1 MLRKLLIAATTAT
14 LAIGSL
20 SIGSTARADT
30 DEAFPVS
37 FLLQRCAENGEKEM
51 YFRVYTNTPN
61 YEIKVEGSAWTPS
74 PDQLVVKRTDNASFT
89 QYRLAFWIDFRP
101 IASPDSV
108 KRYRRTATFNI
119 DALDCA
125 PVTTTEP
132 PPDTTVAPATTV
144 EIAPTT
150 ICHAT
155 GSGRWDVITP
165 SASSLITEH
174 SHHSGDIIPAFAF
187 DLGNQSFHIG
197 GRNLGPLSVDGPT
210 GQEILNNGCR
220 IPAQSATATT
230 LTTEPAQTQP
240 TSTAVPP
247 TQPATSGPVPTPPP
261 TAVPPTQPATSGPV
275 PTPPP
280 TAVPSTQP
288 VGVPTTAPLGPLT
301 QPALCP
307 DGEFAH
313 EGSCFPTPPLSVTN
327 VVVPTVTGTD
337 GGTLPV
343 PVVECVTRE
352 GDQIVTWFGYQLDA
366 SDPVRVER
374 GTNNSMSPN
383 GQPPTLF
390 GPGIHLRVIS
400 AVSTDGVASWTIGAT
415 TVTSD
420 SSTADCDTITE
431 ITTTPDTS
439 TPATTNAPATTQPDT
454 TQPTDSGGCAVGER
468 EAGGECILVDP
479 VGLVLVDNYL
489 ECDGHGV
496 ARFAAFNTNGF
507 ALGGAGFSSSMSPQ
521 RLTGFAPQ
529 VIGDEPIASDD
540 GRELAEFVDV
550 RYVTAVTWTV
560 VHDGIETTI
569 SAGVGGA
576 RSNPTCPTAR
586 MESSGVHG
594 GTAAPTSMA
603 VTGSDIA
610 GHLGIAILFVLTGAL
625 VVLIARR
632 ELDDGAVA

>member
-1 MLRKLLIAATTAT
+1 MRKKLLIAAITAT
-14 LAIGSL
+14 LAIASL
-20 SIGSTARADT
+20 SIGLTSSSEAMGAR
-30 DEAFPVS
+30 
-37 FLLQRCAENGEKEM
+37 K
-51 YFRVYTNTPN
+51 
-61 YEIKVEGSAWTPS
+61 I
-74 PDQLVVKRTDNASFT
+74 
-89 QYRLAFWIDFRP
+89 
-101 IASPDSV
+101 
-108 KRYRRTATFNI
+108 
-119 DALDCA
+119 
-125 PVTTTEP
+125 
-132 PPDTTVAPATTV
+132 
-144 EIAPTT
+144 T

-155 GSGRWDVITP
+155 GSGRWVVITP
-165 SASSLITEH
+165 SASGVYAGH

-187 DLGNQSFHIG
+187 ERGKRSFHYG
-197 GRNLGPLSVDGPT
+197 GKNLGPISVGGPT
-210 GQEILNNGCR
+210 GQEILDNGCR
-220 IPAQSATATT
+220 IPARPATVTT
-230 LTTEPAQTQP
+230 LTTQPSQTQP
-240 TSTAVPP
+240 V
-247 TQPATSGPVPTPPP
+247 P

-275 PTPPP
+275 PTPAP

-288 VGVPTTAPLGPLT
+288 AGVPTTAPFGPLT
-301 QPALCP
+301 RQSLCL

-313 EGSCFPTPPLSVTN
+313 EGSCFPIPSLSVTN

-343 PVVECVTRE
+343 PIVECATRE
-352 GDQIVTWFGYQLDA
+352 GGQVVTWFGYQLDA
-366 SDPVRVER
+366 PDPLRVER
-374 GTNNSMSPN
+374 GANNSMSPN

-415 TVTSD
+415 TVTSN
-420 SSTADCDTITE
+420 SSTADCDTITD

-439 TPATTNAPATTQPDT
+439 VPATTDAPDTTQPDT
-454 TQPTDSGGCAVGER
+454 SQPDTSQPDTSQPDTSQPREPGGCAVGER
-468 EAGGECILVDP
+468 DDGGECISVDP

-540 GRELAEFVDV
+540 GRDLAEFVDV
-550 RYVTAVTWTV
+550 RYVTAVSWTV

-576 RSNPTCPTAR
+576 RSNPTCPAAR

-594 GTAAPTSMA
+594 GAAAPTSIA

-632 ELDDGAVA
+632 ELDDEAVA

>member
-1 MLRKLLIAATTAT
+1 VPKKLLIATITAT
-14 LAIGSL
+14 LAIVSL
-20 SIGSTARADT
+20 SIGNTAEADT

-37 FLLQRCAENGEKEM
+37 FLTQRCAENGEKEM
-51 YFRVYTNTPN
+51 YFQVSTNLPD

-74 PDQLVVKRTDNASFT
+74 GDQLAVKRIGNASFT

-101 IASPDSV
+101 IASPDNV
-108 KRYRRTATFNI
+108 RRYRRTATFSI
-119 DALDCA
+119 DALDCG
-125 PVTTTEP
+125 PVTT
-132 PPDTTVAPATTV
+132 AKL
-144 EIAPTT
+144 APTT

-155 GSGRWDVITP
+155 GSGRWEVITP
-165 SASSLITEH
+165 SASELITQH
-174 SHHSGDIIPAFAF
+174 SHHSGDIIPALAF
-187 DLGNQSFHIG
+187 DIGEKSFHIA
-197 GRNLGPLSVDGPT
+197 GRNLGPISVDGPT

-220 IPAQSATATT
+220 
-230 LTTEPAQTQP
+230 
-240 TSTAVPP
+240 VP
-247 TQPATSGPVPTPPP
+247 TQPDTSGPVPTSAP
-261 TAVPPTQPATSGPV
+261 TAVPPTQP
-275 PTPPP
+275 
-280 TAVPSTQP
+280 
-288 VGVPTTAPLGPLT
+288 VGMPTTSPLGPLT

-313 EGSCFPTPPLSVTN
+313 EGSCFPTPPLGVTN

-337 GGTLPV
+337 GATLPV

-352 GDQIVTWFGYQLDA
+352 GGQIVTWFGYRLDA

-374 GTNNSMSPN
+374 GANNSMSPN

-415 TVTSD
+415 TVTSN
-420 SSTADCDTITE
+420 SSTADCDTITD
-431 ITTTPDTS
+431 ITTTPDS
-439 TPATTNAPATTQPDT
+439 SVPATTDAPDTTQPDT
-454 TQPTDSGGCAVGER
+454 TQPTVPGGCAAGER
-468 EAGGECILVDP
+468 EADGECIPVDP
-479 VGLVLVDNYL
+479 VELVLVDNYL

-521 RLTGFAPQ
+521 RLTGAAPQ

-540 GRELAEFVDV
+540 GRDLAEFVDV
-550 RYVTAVTWTV
+550 RYVTAVSWTV

-569 SAGVGGA
+569 SAGVDGA

-594 GTAAPTSMA
+594 GTGAPTSMP
-603 VTGSDIA
+603 VTGSDTA
-610 GHLGIAILFVLTGAL
+610 GHLGIAILFAITGAL
-625 VVLIARR
+625 LVLITRR
-632 ELDDGAVA
+632 EPDDQAVA